1 MKDPTEFRQRF
12 ADWKAGERV
21 YDAGKPVEDDYEK
34 FKQTL
39 PPNQRNASEY
49 DYSTRRYW
57 ELNGKPKDFDE
68 AVKRKM
74 YTLED
79 DGFYHA
85 NSIAWTPNGDAEFMK
100 PNVHTTK
107 HFEDEFYESNPK
119 FQKKYRRTVD
129 WTRPGFSKYE
139 RNINPLDYINL
150 PKYDGGTDGNNYD
163 TENPLDTEKQ
173 IDWMRNWLK
182 ARRNVLEKN
191 ADAVGYGYSKYT
203 PKNTTGDV
211 RDAGWNVKMY
221 DNLWNPFA
229 YFNDSTPTRNRINKI
244 IYSQIENAQNV
255 PKTSVGAGVSDDYNM
270 RGVYVEP
277 DYWDNSGNY
286 VAFAGVPDPDVIVH
300 ELTHASHPEQQE
312 RYILNNIFDGRV
324 PQVVPL
330 KRNTDLQNAKEL
342 YGALQQFR
350 YKNKLDPKYKV
361 TQEWINKNRNLFKG
375 TYLENI
381 KDQDKLKLFNDAAQN
396 NINTKRLYYA
406 DKGKSIKPLH
416 KYDDGTDDKTYLPE
430 YEYEATVTPQG
441 TSLEKHKRITNEE
454 DWQKYWGNVGA
465 GYVNQEQNQTGKQ
478 ILDGLKELSYFTPLG
493 AFTSVGDAIA
503 AHMNGGSPEEILSA
517 TVGAL
522 PEVRFANNVGRFA
535 RYANVADDMIQ
546 INPELLQM
554 LQEGD
559 FVTKRKFGSTA
570 LGKIEDVLRNSK
582 MLLRQKYANAK
593 RQLLGTAV
601 KNRKILPK
609 SIQSLVDNQI
619 DNQHLKEYWSG
630 PFAFDQPE
638 YRQGDMTALSYFN
651 MSPKDVME
659 SAMRDMNDIPIG
671 NRFLVNSLS
680 TDSYPLVVHMLD
692 SKISP
697 NFRLNPVTDRIVLN
711 GMGNLHGQAAVDR
724 INKKLQQ
731 LELQRGVSL
740 GRAKRYVSPI
750 GEEQITAP
758 FLTAE
763 RLYDKGKSIHIKPAN
778 RGKFKAT
785 MKRTGKSAEELSHS
799 KNPLTRKRAIFALN
813 SRKFKH

>member
-1 MKDPTEFRQRF
+1 MDPTEFRQRF
-12 ADWKAGERV
+12 ADWKAGKKV

-34 FKQTL
+34 FKRTL

-57 ELNGKPKDFDE
+57 ELNGKPKNFDE

-85 NSIAWTPNGDAEFMK
+85 NSIAWTQNGDAEFMK
-100 PNVHTTK
+100 PNVHPTK

-119 FQKKYRRTVD
+119 FQKKYRRTLD

-150 PKYDGGTDGNNYD
+150 PKYDGGTD
-163 TENPLDTEKQ
+163 
-173 IDWMRNWLK
+173 
-182 ARRNVLEKN
+182 
-191 ADAVGYGYSKYT
+191 
-203 PKNTTGDV
+203 
-211 RDAGWNVKMY
+211 
-221 DNLWNPFA
+221 
-229 YFNDSTPTRNRINKI
+229 
-244 IYSQIENAQNV
+244 
-255 PKTSVGAGVSDDYNM
+255 
-270 RGVYVEP
+270 
-277 DYWDNSGNY
+277 
-286 VAFAGVPDPDVIVH
+286 
-300 ELTHASHPEQQE
+300 
-312 RYILNNIFDGRV
+312 
-324 PQVVPL
+324 
-330 KRNTDLQNAKEL
+330 
-342 YGALQQFR
+342 
-350 YKNKLDPKYKV
+350 
-361 TQEWINKNRNLFKG
+361 
-375 TYLENI
+375 
-381 KDQDKLKLFNDAAQN
+381 
-396 NINTKRLYYA
+396 
-406 DKGKSIKPLH
+406 
-416 KYDDGTDDKTYLPE
+416 DKTYFPE

-441 TSLEKHKRITNEE
+441 TSLEKHKRITNKE

-465 GYVNQEQNQTGKQ
+465 GYVNQAQESVAVPTLKT
-478 ILDGLKELSYFTPLG
+478 LKELTYFTPIG
-493 AFTSVGDAIA
+493 AATSLGDAIA

-522 PEVRFANNVGRFA
+522 PEIRFANNAGRFA

-546 INPELLQM
+546 INPEFLQR

-559 FVTKRKFGSTA
+559 FVTKRRFGSAA
-570 LGKIEDVLRNSK
+570 LGKIEDVLRNYK
-582 MLLRQKYANAK
+582 TFLRQGYANAK

-601 KNRKILPK
+601 ENRKILPK
-609 SIQSLVDNQI
+609 QVQKIVDDQI

-630 PFAFDQPE
+630 PFAFNSFEHHP
-638 YRQGDMTALSYFN
+638 GDMTSLSYFN
-651 MSPKDVME
+651 MTPKQVMGQ
-659 SAMRDMNDIPIG
+659 AMQDMNDIPVG
-671 NRFLVNSLS
+671 SRFLVNNLS
-680 TDSYPLVVHMLD
+680 TDSYPLVIHMLD

-697 NFRLNPVTDRIVLN
+697 NFKLNPVTDRIVLN

-731 LELQRGVSL
+731 LEIQRGMSL
-740 GRAKRYVSPI
+740 GRAKRYVSTI

-763 RLYDKGKSIHIKPAN
+763 RLYDKGKSIYINPAN
-778 RGKFKAT
+778 KGKFNAT
-785 MKRTGKSAEELSHS
+785 KKRTGKTTEQLAHS

>member
-1 MKDPTEFRQRF
+1 MDPTEFRQRF
-12 ADWKAGERV
+12 ADWKAGKKV

-34 FKQTL
+34 FKRTL

-57 ELNGKPKDFDE
+57 ELNGKPKNFDE

-100 PNVHTTK
+100 PNVHPTK

-119 FQKKYRRTVD
+119 FQKKYRRTFD

-150 PKYDGGTDGNNYD
+150 PKYDGGTD
-163 TENPLDTEKQ
+163 
-173 IDWMRNWLK
+173 
-182 ARRNVLEKN
+182 
-191 ADAVGYGYSKYT
+191 
-203 PKNTTGDV
+203 
-211 RDAGWNVKMY
+211 
-221 DNLWNPFA
+221 
-229 YFNDSTPTRNRINKI
+229 
-244 IYSQIENAQNV
+244 
-255 PKTSVGAGVSDDYNM
+255 
-270 RGVYVEP
+270 
-277 DYWDNSGNY
+277 
-286 VAFAGVPDPDVIVH
+286 
-300 ELTHASHPEQQE
+300 
-312 RYILNNIFDGRV
+312 
-324 PQVVPL
+324 
-330 KRNTDLQNAKEL
+330 
-342 YGALQQFR
+342 
-350 YKNKLDPKYKV
+350 
-361 TQEWINKNRNLFKG
+361 
-375 TYLENI
+375 
-381 KDQDKLKLFNDAAQN
+381 
-396 NINTKRLYYA
+396 
-406 DKGKSIKPLH
+406 
-416 KYDDGTDDKTYLPE
+416 DKTYFPE

-465 GYVNQEQNQTGKQ
+465 GYVNQAQESVAVPTLKT
-478 ILDGLKELSYFTPLG
+478 LKELTYFIPIG
-493 AFTSVGDAIA
+493 AATSLGDAIA

-522 PEVRFANNVGRFA
+522 PEIRFANNAGRFA

-546 INPELLQM
+546 INPEFLQR

-559 FVTKRKFGSTA
+559 FVTKRRFGSAA
-570 LGKIEDVLRNSK
+570 LGKIEDVLRNYK
-582 MLLRQKYANAK
+582 TFLRQGYANAK

-609 SIQSLVDNQI
+609 QVQKIVDDQI

-630 PFAFDQPE
+630 PFAFNSFE
-638 YRQGDMTALSYFN
+638 YHPGDMTSLSYFN
-651 MSPKDVME
+651 MTPKQVMGQ
-659 SAMRDMNDIPIG
+659 AMQDMNDIPVG
-671 NRFLVNSLS
+671 SRFLVNNLS
-680 TDSYPLVVHMLD
+680 TDSYPLVIHMLD

-697 NFRLNPVTDRIVLN
+697 NFKLNPVTDRIVLN

-731 LELQRGVSL
+731 LEIQRGMSL
-740 GRAKRYVSPI
+740 GRAKRYVSTI

-763 RLYDKGKSIHIKPAN
+763 RLYDKGKSIYINPAN
-778 RGKFKAT
+778 KGKFNAT
-785 MKRTGKSAEELSHS
+785 KKRTGKTTEQLAHS

>member
-1 MKDPTEFRQRF
+1 MDPTEFRQRF
-12 ADWKAGERV
+12 ADWKAGKKV

-34 FKQTL
+34 FKRTL
-39 PPNQRNASEY
+39 PPNQRNTSEY
-49 DYSTRRYW
+49 DYSTMRYW

-68 AVKRKM
+68 AIKRKM

-85 NSIAWTPNGDAEFMK
+85 NSIAWTQNGDAEFMK
-100 PNVHTTK
+100 PNVHPTK

-119 FQKKYRRTVD
+119 FQKKYRRTFD

-139 RNINPLDYINL
+139 RNISPLDYINL
-150 PKYDGGTDGNNYD
+150 P
-163 TENPLDTEKQ
+163 
-173 IDWMRNWLK
+173 
-182 ARRNVLEKN
+182 
-191 ADAVGYGYSKYT
+191 
-203 PKNTTGDV
+203 
-211 RDAGWNVKMY
+211 
-221 DNLWNPFA
+221 
-229 YFNDSTPTRNRINKI
+229 
-244 IYSQIENAQNV
+244 
-255 PKTSVGAGVSDDYNM
+255 
-270 RGVYVEP
+270 
-277 DYWDNSGNY
+277 
-286 VAFAGVPDPDVIVH
+286 
-300 ELTHASHPEQQE
+300 
-312 RYILNNIFDGRV
+312 
-324 PQVVPL
+324 
-330 KRNTDLQNAKEL
+330 
-342 YGALQQFR
+342 
-350 YKNKLDPKYKV
+350 
-361 TQEWINKNRNLFKG
+361 
-375 TYLENI
+375 
-381 KDQDKLKLFNDAAQN
+381 
-396 NINTKRLYYA
+396 
-406 DKGKSIKPLH
+406 

-465 GYVNQEQNQTGKQ
+465 GYVNQAQESVAVPTLKT
-478 ILDGLKELSYFTPLG
+478 LKELTYFTPIG
-493 AFTSVGDAIA
+493 AATSLGDAIA

-522 PEVRFANNVGRFA
+522 PEIRFANNAGRFA

-546 INPELLQM
+546 INPEFLQR

-559 FVTKRKFGSTA
+559 FVTKRRFGSAA
-570 LGKIEDVLRNSK
+570 LGKIEDVLRNYK
-582 MLLRQKYANAK
+582 TFLRQGYANAK

-609 SIQSLVDNQI
+609 QVQKIVDDQI

-630 PFAFDQPE
+630 PFAFNSFE
-638 YRQGDMTALSYFN
+638 YRPGDMTSLSYFN
-651 MSPKDVME
+651 MTPKQVMDR
-659 SAMRDMNDIPIG
+659 AMQDMNDIPVG
-671 NRFLVNSLS
+671 SRFLVNSLS
-680 TDSYPLVVHMLD
+680 TDSYPLVIHMLD
-692 SKISP
+692 NKISP
-697 NFRLNPVTDRIVLN
+697 NFKLNPVTDRIVLN

-731 LELQRGVSL
+731 LEMQKGMSL

-763 RLYDKGKSIHIKPAN
+763 RLYDKGKSIYINPAN
-778 RGKFKAT
+778 KGKFNDTK
-785 MKRTGKSAEELSHS
+785 KRTGKTTEQLAHS

>member
-1 MKDPTEFRQRF
+1 MKKDPTEWRKKFD
-12 ADWKAGERV
+12 AWKNGT
-21 YDAGKPVEDDYEK
+21 P
-34 FKQTL
+34 T
-39 PPNQRNASEY
+39 SE
-49 DYSTRRYW
+49 
-57 ELNGKPKDFDE
+57 LF
-68 AVKRKM
+68 
-74 YTLED
+74 
-79 DGFYHA
+79 
-85 NSIAWTPNGDAEFMK
+85 
-100 PNVHTTK
+100 
-107 HFEDEFYESNPK
+107 
-119 FQKKYRRTVD
+119 
-129 WTRPGFSKYE
+129 
-139 RNINPLDYINL
+139 NI

-173 IDWMRNWLK
+173 INWMRNWLN
-182 ARRNVLEKN
+182 ARRDVLEKN
-191 ADAVGYGYSKYT
+191 ANAVGYGYSKYT

-211 RDAGWNVKMY
+211 RDAGWNVKYY

-244 IYSQIENAQNV
+244 IYSQIENAQSV

-277 DYWDNSGNY
+277 DYWDNRGNY
-286 VAFAGVPDPDVIVH
+286 VAFAGVPDSDVIVH

-350 YKNKLDPKYKV
+350 YKYNLDPKYKI
-361 TQEWINKNRNLFKG
+361 TQEWINKNRDLFKG

-381 KDQDKLKLFNDAAQN
+381 KDSYKLKLFNDVAQN
-396 NINTKRLYYA
+396 TIVANRLYYA

-416 KYDDGTDDKTYLPE
+416 KYDGGTDDKTYLPE

-465 GYVNQEQNQTGKQ
+465 GYVNQAQESVAVPTLKT
-478 ILDGLKELSYFTPLG
+478 LKELTYFTPIG
-493 AFTSVGDAIA
+493 AATSLGDAIA

-522 PEVRFANNVGRFA
+522 PEIRFANNAGRFA

-546 INPELLQM
+546 INPEFLQR

-559 FVTKRKFGSTA
+559 FVTKRRFGSAA
-570 LGKIEDVLRNSK
+570 LGKIEYVLRNYK
-582 MLLRQKYANAK
+582 TFLRQGYANAK

-609 SIQSLVDNQI
+609 QVQKIVDDQI

-630 PFAFDQPE
+630 PFAFDSFE
-638 YRQGDMTALSYFN
+638 YRPGDMTSLSYFN
-651 MSPKDVME
+651 MTPKQVMDR
-659 SAMRDMNDIPIG
+659 AMQDMNDIPIG
-671 NRFLVNSLS
+671 SRFLVNSLS
-680 TDSYPLVVHMLD
+680 TDSYPLVIHMLD
-692 SKISP
+692 NKISP
-697 NFRLNPVTDRIVLN
+697 NFKLNPVTDRIVLN

-731 LELQRGVSL
+731 LEIQKGMSL

-763 RLYDKGKSIHIKPAN
+763 RLYDQGKYIHINPANKGKLN
-778 RGKFKAT
+778 AT
-785 MKRTGKSAEELSHS
+785 KKRTGKTTEQLAHS

>member
-1 MKDPTEFRQRF
+1 MRDSTEFRQRF
-12 ADWKAGERV
+12 AAWKAGKKV

-34 FKQTL
+34 FKRTL
-39 PPNQRNASEY
+39 PPNQRNTSEY
-49 DYSTRRYW
+49 EYSTKRYW
-57 ELNGKPKDFDE
+57 ELNGKPKNFDE
-68 AVKRKM
+68 AVKNGM
-74 YTLED
+74 YSLED

-85 NSIAWTPNGDAEFMK
+85 SSIAWTPEGDAEFMK
-100 PNVHTTK
+100 PNVHPTK
-107 HFEDEFYESNPK
+107 HFEDEFYESNPE
-119 FQKKYRRTVD
+119 FQKKYRRTFD

-139 RNINPLDYINL
+139 RNISPLDYINL
-150 PKYDGGTDGNNYD
+150 PKYDG
-163 TENPLDTEKQ
+163 
-173 IDWMRNWLK
+173 
-182 ARRNVLEKN
+182 
-191 ADAVGYGYSKYT
+191 
-203 PKNTTGDV
+203 
-211 RDAGWNVKMY
+211 
-221 DNLWNPFA
+221 
-229 YFNDSTPTRNRINKI
+229 
-244 IYSQIENAQNV
+244 
-255 PKTSVGAGVSDDYNM
+255 
-270 RGVYVEP
+270 
-277 DYWDNSGNY
+277 
-286 VAFAGVPDPDVIVH
+286 
-300 ELTHASHPEQQE
+300 
-312 RYILNNIFDGRV
+312 
-324 PQVVPL
+324 
-330 KRNTDLQNAKEL
+330 
-342 YGALQQFR
+342 
-350 YKNKLDPKYKV
+350 
-361 TQEWINKNRNLFKG
+361 
-375 TYLENI
+375 
-381 KDQDKLKLFNDAAQN
+381 
-396 NINTKRLYYA
+396 
-406 DKGKSIKPLH
+406 
-416 KYDDGTDDKTYLPE
+416 GTDDKTYLPE

-465 GYVNQEQNQTGKQ
+465 GYVNKAQESVAVPTLKA
-478 ILDGLKELSYFTPLG
+478 LKELTYFTPIW
-493 AFTSVGDAIA
+493 AATSLGDAIA

-546 INPELLQM
+546 INPEFLQR

-559 FVTKRKFGSTA
+559 FVTKRRFGSAA

-582 MLLRQKYANAK
+582 TFLRQGYANTK

-609 SIQSLVDNQI
+609 QVQKIIDDQI

-630 PFAFDQPE
+630 PFAFNQPE
-638 YRQGDMTALSYFN
+638 YRWGDMTSLSYFN
-651 MSPKDVME
+651 MSPRDVME
-659 SAMRDMNDIPIG
+659 RAMRDMNDIPVG

-697 NFRLNPVTDRIVLN
+697 NFKLNPVTDRIVLN

-731 LELQRGVSL
+731 LEMQRGISL

-763 RLYDKGKSIHIKPAN
+763 RLYDKGKSIHINPAN
-778 RGKFKAT
+778 KGKFNAT
-785 MKRTGKSAEELSHS
+785 KKRTGKTTEQLAHS

-813 SRKFKH
+813 ARKWKH

>member
-1 MKDPTEFRQRF
+1 MDPTEFRQRF
-12 ADWKAGERV
+12 ADWKAGKKV
-21 YDAGKPVEDDYEK
+21 YDAGKP
-34 FKQTL
+34 
-39 PPNQRNASEY
+39 
-49 DYSTRRYW
+49 
-57 ELNGKPKDFDE
+57 
-68 AVKRKM
+68 
-74 YTLED
+74 
-79 DGFYHA
+79 
-85 NSIAWTPNGDAEFMK
+85 I
-100 PNVHTTK
+100 
-107 HFEDEFYESNPK
+107 
-119 FQKKYRRTVD
+119 
-129 WTRPGFSKYE
+129 
-139 RNINPLDYINL
+139 
-150 PKYDGGTDGNNYD
+150 PKYDGGTDDNNYD

-173 IDWMRNWLK
+173 INWMRNWLN
-182 ARRNVLEKN
+182 ARRDVLEKN
-191 ADAVGYGYSKYT
+191 ANAVGYGYSKYT

-211 RDAGWNVKMY
+211 RDAGWNVKYY

-244 IYSQIENAQNV
+244 IYSQIENAQSV

-277 DYWDNSGNY
+277 NYWDNGGNY
-286 VAFAGVPDPDVIVH
+286 VAFVGVPDSDVIVH

-350 YKNKLDPKYKV
+350 YKYNLDPKYKI
-361 TQEWINKNRNLFKG
+361 TQEWINKNRDLFKG

-381 KDQDKLKLFNDAAQN
+381 KDSYKLKLFNDVAQN
-396 NINTKRLYYA
+396 NIVANRLHYA
-406 DKGKSIKPLH
+406 DKGKSIKPIP

-465 GYVNQEQNQTGKQ
+465 GYVNKAQESVAVPTLKA
-478 ILDGLKELSYFTPLG
+478 LKELTYFTPIG
-493 AFTSVGDAIA
+493 AATSFGDAIA

-546 INPELLQM
+546 INPELLQR

-559 FVTKRKFGSTA
+559 FVTKRRFGSAA
-570 LGKIEDVLRNSK
+570 LGKIEDALRNYK
-582 MLLRQKYANAK
+582 TFLRQGYTNVK

-609 SIQSLVDNQI
+609 QVQKIVDDQI

-630 PFAFDQPE
+630 PFAFNSFE
-638 YRQGDMTALSYFN
+638 YRPGDMTSLSYFN
-651 MSPKDVME
+651 MTPKQVM
-659 SAMRDMNDIPIG
+659 SQAMRDMNDIPVG
-671 NRFLVNSLS
+671 SRFLVNSLS
-680 TDSYPLVVHMLD
+680 TDSYPLVIHMLD
-692 SKISP
+692 NKISP
-697 NFRLNPVTDRIVLN
+697 NFKLNPVTDRIVLN

-731 LELQRGVSL
+731 LEMQKGMSL

-763 RLYDKGKSIHIKPAN
+763 RLYDQGKYIHINPANKGKFN
-778 RGKFKAT
+778 AT
-785 MKRTGKSAEELSHS
+785 KKRTGKTTEQLAHS

>member
-1 MKDPTEFRQRF
+1 MDPTEFRQRF
-12 ADWKAGERV
+12 ANWKAGKKV

-34 FKQTL
+34 FKRTL

-57 ELNGKPKDFDE
+57 ELNGEPKDFDE

-74 YTLED
+74 YTLEN

-100 PNVHTTK
+100 PNVHPTK
-107 HFEDEFYESNPK
+107 HFEDEFYESNPE
-119 FQKKYRRTVD
+119 FQKKYRRTFD

-150 PKYDGGTDGNNYD
+150 PKYDG
-163 TENPLDTEKQ
+163 
-173 IDWMRNWLK
+173 
-182 ARRNVLEKN
+182 
-191 ADAVGYGYSKYT
+191 
-203 PKNTTGDV
+203 
-211 RDAGWNVKMY
+211 
-221 DNLWNPFA
+221 
-229 YFNDSTPTRNRINKI
+229 
-244 IYSQIENAQNV
+244 
-255 PKTSVGAGVSDDYNM
+255 
-270 RGVYVEP
+270 
-277 DYWDNSGNY
+277 
-286 VAFAGVPDPDVIVH
+286 
-300 ELTHASHPEQQE
+300 
-312 RYILNNIFDGRV
+312 
-324 PQVVPL
+324 
-330 KRNTDLQNAKEL
+330 
-342 YGALQQFR
+342 
-350 YKNKLDPKYKV
+350 
-361 TQEWINKNRNLFKG
+361 
-375 TYLENI
+375 
-381 KDQDKLKLFNDAAQN
+381 
-396 NINTKRLYYA
+396 
-406 DKGKSIKPLH
+406 
-416 KYDDGTDDKTYLPE
+416 GTDDKTYLPE

-465 GYVNQEQNQTGKQ
+465 GYVNKAQESVAVPTLKA
-478 ILDGLKELSYFTPLG
+478 LKELTYFTPIG
-493 AFTSVGDAIA
+493 ASTSLGDAIA

-546 INPELLQM
+546 INPELLQR

-559 FVTKRKFGSTA
+559 FVTKRRFGSAA
-570 LGKIEDVLRNSK
+570 LGKIEDALRNYK
-582 MLLRQKYANAK
+582 TFLRQGYTNVK

-609 SIQSLVDNQI
+609 QVQKIVDDQI

-630 PFAFDQPE
+630 PFAFNSFE
-638 YRQGDMTALSYFN
+638 YRPGDMTSLSYFN
-651 MSPKDVME
+651 MTPKQVM
-659 SAMRDMNDIPIG
+659 SQAMRDMNDIPVG
-671 NRFLVNSLS
+671 SRFLVNSLS
-680 TDSYPLVVHMLD
+680 TDSYPLVIHMLD

-697 NFRLNPVTDRIVLN
+697 NFKLNPVTDRIVLN

-731 LELQRGVSL
+731 LEMQSGMSL
-740 GRAKRYVSPI
+740 GRAKRYMSPI

-763 RLYDKGKSIHIKPAN
+763 RLYDKGKSIHINPAN
-778 RGKFKAT
+778 KGKFNAT
-785 MKRTGKSAEELSHS
+785 KKRTGKTTEQLAHS

-813 SRKFKH
+813 SRKFEH

>member
-1 MKDPTEFRQRF
+1 MDPTEFRQRF
-12 ADWKAGERV
+12 ANWKAGKKV

-34 FKQTL
+34 FKRTL

-57 ELNGKPKDFDE
+57 ELNSKPKDFDE

-74 YTLED
+74 YTLEN

-100 PNVHTTK
+100 PNVHPTK
-107 HFEDEFYESNPK
+107 HFEDEFYESNPE
-119 FQKKYRRTVD
+119 FQKKYRRTFD

-150 PKYDGGTDGNNYD
+150 P
-163 TENPLDTEKQ
+163 
-173 IDWMRNWLK
+173 
-182 ARRNVLEKN
+182 
-191 ADAVGYGYSKYT
+191 
-203 PKNTTGDV
+203 
-211 RDAGWNVKMY
+211 
-221 DNLWNPFA
+221 
-229 YFNDSTPTRNRINKI
+229 
-244 IYSQIENAQNV
+244 
-255 PKTSVGAGVSDDYNM
+255 
-270 RGVYVEP
+270 
-277 DYWDNSGNY
+277 
-286 VAFAGVPDPDVIVH
+286 
-300 ELTHASHPEQQE
+300 
-312 RYILNNIFDGRV
+312 
-324 PQVVPL
+324 
-330 KRNTDLQNAKEL
+330 
-342 YGALQQFR
+342 
-350 YKNKLDPKYKV
+350 
-361 TQEWINKNRNLFKG
+361 
-375 TYLENI
+375 
-381 KDQDKLKLFNDAAQN
+381 
-396 NINTKRLYYA
+396 
-406 DKGKSIKPLH
+406 

-465 GYVNQEQNQTGKQ
+465 GYVNKAQESVAVPTLKA
-478 ILDGLKELSYFTPLG
+478 LKELTYFTPIG
-493 AFTSVGDAIA
+493 AATSFGDAIA

-546 INPELLQM
+546 INPELLQR

-559 FVTKRKFGSTA
+559 FVTKRRSGSAA
-570 LGKIEDVLRNSK
+570 LGKIEDALRNYK
-582 MLLRQKYANAK
+582 TFLRQGYTNVK

-609 SIQSLVDNQI
+609 QVQKIVDDQI
-619 DNQHLKEYWSG
+619 DNQHLKEYSSG
-630 PFAFDQPE
+630 PFAFNSFE
-638 YRQGDMTALSYFN
+638 YRPGDMTSLSYFN
-651 MSPKDVME
+651 MTPKQVM
-659 SAMRDMNDIPIG
+659 SQAMRDMNDIPVG
-671 NRFLVNSLS
+671 SRFLVNSLS
-680 TDSYPLVVHMLD
+680 TDSYPLVIHMLD
-692 SKISP
+692 NKISP
-697 NFRLNPVTDRIVLN
+697 NFKLNPVTDRIVLN
-711 GMGNLHGQAAVDR
+711 GLGNLHGQAAVDR

-731 LELQRGVSL
+731 LEMQKGMSL

-763 RLYDKGKSIHIKPAN
+763 RLYDQGKYIHINPANKGKFN
-778 RGKFKAT
+778 AT
-785 MKRTGKSAEELSHS
+785 KKRTDKTTEQLAHS

>member
-1 MKDPTEFRQRF
+1 MKDSTEFRQRF
-12 ADWKAGERV
+12 ADWKSGKKV

-34 FKQTL
+34 FKRTL

-57 ELNGKPKDFDE
+57 ELNDKPKNFDE

-74 YTLED
+74 YILED

-85 NSIAWTPNGDAEFMK
+85 NSIAWTQNGDAEFMK
-100 PNVHTTK
+100 PNVHPTK
-107 HFEDEFYESNPK
+107 HFEDEFYESNPE
-119 FQKKYRRTVD
+119 FQKKYRRTFD

-150 PKYDGGTDGNNYD
+150 PKYDGGTD
-163 TENPLDTEKQ
+163 
-173 IDWMRNWLK
+173 
-182 ARRNVLEKN
+182 
-191 ADAVGYGYSKYT
+191 
-203 PKNTTGDV
+203 
-211 RDAGWNVKMY
+211 
-221 DNLWNPFA
+221 
-229 YFNDSTPTRNRINKI
+229 
-244 IYSQIENAQNV
+244 
-255 PKTSVGAGVSDDYNM
+255 
-270 RGVYVEP
+270 
-277 DYWDNSGNY
+277 
-286 VAFAGVPDPDVIVH
+286 
-300 ELTHASHPEQQE
+300 
-312 RYILNNIFDGRV
+312 
-324 PQVVPL
+324 
-330 KRNTDLQNAKEL
+330 
-342 YGALQQFR
+342 
-350 YKNKLDPKYKV
+350 
-361 TQEWINKNRNLFKG
+361 
-375 TYLENI
+375 
-381 KDQDKLKLFNDAAQN
+381 
-396 NINTKRLYYA
+396 
-406 DKGKSIKPLH
+406 
-416 KYDDGTDDKTYLPE
+416 DKTYLPE

-441 TSLEKHKRITNEE
+441 TSLQKHKRITNEE

-465 GYVNQEQNQTGKQ
+465 GYVNKAQESVAVPTLKT
-478 ILDGLKELSYFTPLG
+478 LKELTYFTPIG
-493 AFTSVGDAIA
+493 AATSLGDAIA

-522 PEVRFANNVGRFA
+522 PEIRFANNAGRFA

-546 INPELLQM
+546 INPEFLQR

-559 FVTKRKFGSTA
+559 FVTKRRFGSAA
-570 LGKIEDVLRNSK
+570 LGKIEDVLRNYK
-582 MLLRQKYANAK
+582 TFLRQGYANAK

-609 SIQSLVDNQI
+609 QVQKIVDDQI

-630 PFAFDQPE
+630 PFAFNSFE
-638 YRQGDMTALSYFN
+638 YHPGDMTSLSYFN
-651 MSPKDVME
+651 MTPKQVMGQ
-659 SAMRDMNDIPIG
+659 AMQDMNDIPVG
-671 NRFLVNSLS
+671 SRFLVNSLS

-731 LELQRGVSL
+731 LEMQRGMSL

-763 RLYDKGKSIHIKPAN
+763 RLYDQGKYIHINPANKGKFN
-778 RGKFKAT
+778 AT
-785 MKRTGKSAEELSHS
+785 KKRTGKTTEQLAHS